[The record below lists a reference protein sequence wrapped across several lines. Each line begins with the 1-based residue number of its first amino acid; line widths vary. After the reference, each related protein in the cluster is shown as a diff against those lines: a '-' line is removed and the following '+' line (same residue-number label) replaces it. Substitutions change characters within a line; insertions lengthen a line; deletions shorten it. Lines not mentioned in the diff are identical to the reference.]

1 MRIVQEIKAILDPK
15 RKDNTM
21 NDNQEK
27 QITCTMHEADTAG
40 DPDLCCCKAVD
51 DDGGY
56 ADLCLEPPQAC
67 CCC

>member
-1 MRIVQEIKAILDPK
+1 
-15 RKDNTM
+15 M

-27 QITCTMHEADTAG
+27 QISCTMREADTEG
-40 DPDLCCCKAVD
+40 HPDLCCCKAVD

-56 ADLCLEPPQAC
+56 EDLCLEPPEAC